1 MDFFFAGEGI
11 YGRGIVY
18 PPSDKLILSVALTS
32 CVSEVTEPTLK
43 GWTLPMAWAHGPGWD
58 WKDGELIFSFLVS
71 VTILTPFFQ
80 VHGNCTA
87 NPIREGEQK

>member
-1 MDFFFAGEGI
+1 MEGKRRKKTKEEERRGKGKRDQIKFSIEDNCVKFLWIFFAGEGI

-43 GWTLPMAWAHGPGWD
+43 G
-58 WKDGELIFSFLVS
+58 
-71 VTILTPFFQ
+71 
-80 VHGNCTA
+80 
-87 NPIREGEQK
+87 

>member
-43 GWTLPMAWAHGPGWD
+43 G
-58 WKDGELIFSFLVS
+58 
-71 VTILTPFFQ
+71 
-80 VHGNCTA
+80 
-87 NPIREGEQK
+87 